1 MKKYTPIAIFHNTED
16 IKTLFPAGK
25 PEGKDADAVVGYLR
39 DGKGAPKALSADD
52 TDEEAVWNE
61 DDVREDIANGNFA
74 LSSDGQYG
82 VRFTRG
88 ARELLG
94 HAPDNCHG
102 FFIDVYQAVTDKSG
116 TDRAFRCASLE
127 DINDSMELDS
137 GQEIA
142 RLYDEDLCATLE
154 VRGEVDVIYRGREYR
169 TAGKFPETLTKL
181 FHEGKADRK
190 HGVEVIDNNW
200 FEVFVWNVKKNDNDR
215 ETLEWTGI
223 ADVADA
229 EGMTPEE
236 IRGML
241 SDTLEEYRT
250 EETAEQAAEVQ
261 ALSELDNL
269 IPFGGEVNTD
279 ANTCGESTRVIAQD
293 PQGNSKT
300 FRVERV
306 FKVLSGLFLAG
317 FFEDSD
323 TLTVIPAGNVLKYMP
338 DLLESVRAAMAAVPA
353 KSFLEE
359 LSGLKADALKTIND
373 YSGEKA
379 VHLPTGEEAV
389 DMDDSWLLVG
399 QKDGTPKMRN
409 KKAQR
414 QIEKGLEP
422 SWDDLDLSNSET
434 EEICRLAD
442 SLTA

>member
-1 MKKYTPIAIFHNTED
+1 MKRYIPIASFHDTED
-16 IKTLFPAGK
+16 IKALFPAGK

-39 DGKGAPKALSADD
+39 DGKGTPKTLAVDD
-52 TDEEAVWNE
+52 TDEEAIWSE
-61 DDVREDIANGNFA
+61 DEVQEDIANGNFA

-94 HAPDNCHG
+94 HAPDSCHG
-102 FFIDVYQAVTDKSG
+102 FYIDVYQAVTDKSVKDG
-116 TDRAFRCASLE
+116 SFRCASLE
-127 DINDSMELDS
+127 DINDSMELNS

-142 RLYDEDLCATLE
+142 RLYDNELCATLE
-154 VRGEVDVIYRGREYR
+154 VLGDVDVLYRGREYR
-169 TAGKFPETLTKL
+169 AAGKFPKTLTKL

-200 FEVFVWNVKKNDNDR
+200 FEVFVWNVKKNDNGR

-223 ADVADA
+223 SDVADA

-236 IRGML
+236 IRRML

-269 IPFGGEVNTD
+269 IPSGGEVDTD
-279 ANTCGESTRVIAQD
+279 ANTCGESPMVIAQD
-293 PQGNSKT
+293 PQGNSGN

-338 DLLESVRAAMAAVPA
+338 DLLESVRAAMAAAPG
-353 KSFLEE
+353 KSFSEE
-359 LSGLKADALKTIND
+359 LSGLKADALKAIND
-373 YSGEKA
+373 YTGEKA
-379 VHLPTGEEAV
+379 VHLPTSEIAV

-422 SWDDLDLSNSET
+422 SWDDLDLSNSDV
-434 EEICRLAD
+434 EEICRIAD
-442 SLTA
+442 ILTV